1 MRMTGR
7 ALFASA
13 LMMAAGAN
21 AQAATQAECWKAIEQ
36 LKQHG
41 VAVDQAIA
49 RQKANRT
56 EASRCE
62 MLAVTRKQVLQ
73 KIETSRVC
81 GEFAPQNVA
90 ADIARAKA
98 ELDTLDSPDLKCNA
112 AKPNLTAK
120 QAEQKCSRDGDAMTA
135 AGVELEAAV
144 ARMNADKTQTC
155 GFVKAARQFISRS
168 TAWAVSCRHHDEKM
182 TAPIPGQMLEM
193 RKNIEAKAATYHNGC
208 R

>member
-1 MRMTGR
+1 MSRFVSCNSIAATWQIGAIVSPHWRYGMMRMTGR

-98 ELDTLDSPDLKCNA
+98 ELDTLNSPDLKCNA
-112 AKPNLTAK
+112 AKSKSDSETGG
-120 QAEQKCSRDGDAMTA
+120 AEMQPGWRRYDGRGSRVGS
-135 AGVELEAAV
+135 GSRPHE
-144 ARMNADKTQTC
+144 C
-155 GFVKAARQFISRS
+155 RQNPDLRFR
-168 TAWAVSCRHHDEKM
+168 
-182 TAPIPGQMLEM
+182 
-193 RKNIEAKAATYHNGC
+193 
-208 R
+208 